1 MTTNEFNLFGE
12 YLLEKGVASHQIE
25 SYDYLS
31 NTYLQRIFDEI
42 PTIVLNPKKNQTYKV
57 EFGQVYVDTPSIV
70 EDDRTTSL
78 LYPNQARLRD
88 LTYESS
94 IRVDITETLDE
105 EGEDSIVTHHSKA
118 LIARIPMMIGSSKCN
133 LYNLQ
138 NEEKQRKG
146 ECMNDPGGYFI
157 VKGKERVLISQERI
171 NYNHIY
177 VFEQKSSSKYYLQAD
192 IRSMSEET
200 GHSVAFHAK
209 INKQGNQIMFSLPYI
224 SQDVQAGVV
233 FKAMGFTKEDVSRV
247 LDTAH
252 GAINKIILKDM
263 DMYETQEQA
272 LEVIG
277 NSSMHVITDD
287 KKPEYAKQ
295 VITNEILPHMG
306 ILTSSERLFFLCH
319 MLKRLIDTHIGIR
332 PADDRDCVSLKRIE
346 TSGILVGDL
355 FRMLLKRFVESA
367 KKYLVKRPSIMVVLG
382 TMNSITNG
390 IRYCFSTGNWGVQK
404 NTYIRAG
411 VSQVLS
417 RLTYSSMISHL
428 RRLVIPI
435 GKEGK
440 NTKIRQI
447 HPSQIGY
454 ICCLESPEG
463 QQVGIVK
470 NLAMLTRIT
479 TKVPTTVV
487 RDIVS
492 ICKDIL
498 PIDSSVNISRTKIF
512 INGVLIGWTKNEQ
525 NVITFLN
532 ELKCSGALH
541 HDVSFIHDNIDK
553 EISIFSDEGRL
564 SRPMLTVNNNGELN
578 NYKDDMNWDDLMQ
591 KNIVRYVDSNEA
603 EHSVIAMYK
612 SELSPNHTY
621 CELHPSLTLLG
632 SISISIPFAPNNQSP
647 RNVYQC
653 GMFKQALGIYCTN
666 FHDRFDTVGHVL
678 NYPQR
683 PLVSTQQSKMLKYD
697 DMAYGTNAIV
707 AVMCYT
713 GFSQEDAVI
722 VNKSA
727 VDRGLF
733 VSTCFKTIV
742 CEEKHRSQTVFE
754 TVEVPP
760 PQIRSKSL
768 NYTKLDHD
776 GIVSEGT
783 PIVKGDVIVGKT
795 LTKLFKDDDKEQT
808 DCSLSIKSGEE
819 GIVDKVAITINSDGN
834 RIIKIKIRS
843 VRVPEMGDKLAL
855 RQAQKGVIGL
865 MLNQEDMPFTDE
877 GICPDVLLNP
887 NALPSRMTIAQLLE
901 SVLGKKCCFDGTY
914 GDGTSF
920 LESNYDR
927 SEQIAEELKK
937 YGYNGHGYE
946 TLYNGMTGMPIRAKI
961 FIGPSYYQRLK
972 HMVKDKIHSRS
983 QGNVTVLSRQPVDGR
998 SKDGGLRSGEM
1009 EAWCMVSHGISSF
1022 LRERMFDMSDK
1033 YEVTVCTKCGVFGCS
1048 SKACHSCKSESISMV
1063 DIPYACKLLLQEL
1076 NAMGIKTSLK
1086 TKN

>member
-1 MTTNEFNLFGE
+1 MTTNEFNTFAE
-12 YLLEKGVASHQIE
+12 YLIEKGVVSHQIE
-25 SYDYLS
+25 SYDYLI
-31 NTYLQRIFDEI
+31 NTYLQRIFNEI
-42 PTIVLNPKKNQTYKV
+42 PTITLNPKKNQTYTV
-57 EFGQVYVDTPSIV
+57 EFGQVYVDNPSML
-70 EDDRTTSL
+70 EEDRTVSV
-78 LYPNQARLRD
+78 LYPHQARLRD
-88 LTYESS
+88 LSYESS
-94 IRVDITETLDE
+94 IRVDITEKMVE
-105 EGEDSIVTHHSKA
+105 EGEETIVTTHSKA
-118 LIARIPMMIGSSKCN
+118 LIAKIPMMIGSCKCN
-133 LYNLQ
+133 LYNTTTQ
-138 NEEKQRKG
+138 EKQRKG

-171 NYNHIY
+171 NYNNIY
-177 VFEQKSSSKYYLQAD
+177 VFEQKASSKYHLHAD

-224 SQDVQAGVV
+224 SQDTPAGVV
-233 FKAMGFTKEDVSRV
+233 FKAMGFSKDDVYKV

-252 GAINKIILKDM
+252 SSINKIILRDM
-263 DMYETQEQA
+263 DTYETAEQA

-277 NSSMHVITDD
+277 ESSMHVIEND
-287 KKPEYAKQ
+287 KKSEYAKQ

-306 ILTSSERLFFLCH
+306 ILSSSERLFFLCH
-319 MLKRLIDTHIGIR
+319 MLKRLIDTHLSIR
-332 PADDRDCVSLKRIE
+332 PPDDRDCVSLKRIE

-355 FRMLLKRFVESA
+355 FRMLLKRLIESA
-367 KKYLVKRPSIMVVLG
+367 KKYLVKRPNIMVVLG

-454 ICCLESPEG
+454 VCCLESPEG

-479 TKVPTTVV
+479 TKVPTTII

-492 ICKDIL
+492 ICPDIL
-498 PIDSSVNISRTKIF
+498 PIESTTNISKTKIF
-512 INGVLIGWTKNEQ
+512 INGTLIGWTNNEKNVM
-525 NVITFLN
+525 NFLRN
-532 ELKCSGALH
+532 LKNSQALQS
-541 HDVSFIHDNIDK
+541 DVSFIHDNIDK
-553 EISIFSDEGRL
+553 EIAIFSDEGRL
-564 SRPMLTVNNNGELN
+564 SRPMLVVDEAKVKTGEN
-578 NYKDDMNWDDLMQ
+578 MSWSEMMNE
-591 KNIVRYVDSNEA
+591 NIIRYVDSNEV
-603 EHSVIAMYK
+603 EQSIVAMYK
-612 SELSPNHTY
+612 SEITDNHHY
-621 CELHPSLTLLG
+621 CELHPSLTLMG
-632 SISISIPFAPNNQSP
+632 AISISIPFAPNNQSP

-653 GMFKQALGIYCTN
+653 GMFKQALGLYCTN
-666 FHDRFDTVGHVL
+666 LHERFDTVGHIL
-678 NYPQR
+678 NYPQK
-683 PLVSTQQSKMLKYD
+683 PLVSTQQSKMLKYE

-713 GFSQEDAVI
+713 GFSQEDAVV

-733 VSTCFKTIV
+733 VSTCFKTII
-742 CEEKHRSQTVFE
+742 CEEKHKSQTVFE

-768 NYTKLDHD
+768 NYTKLDQD
-776 GIVSEGT
+776 GIVCEGT

-795 LTKLFKDDDKEQT
+795 LTKMFKDDDKEQT

-819 GIVDKVAITINSDGN
+819 GIVDKVVITTNAEGS
-834 RIIKIKIRS
+834 RLIKIKIRS
-843 VRVPEMGDKLAL
+843 IRIPEMGDKLAL

-865 MLNQEDMPFTDE
+865 MLNQEDMPFTSE

-901 SVLGKKCCFDGTY
+901 SVLGKQCCLDGTY

-920 LESNYDR
+920 TESNYDR
-927 SEQIAEELKK
+927 AELIAEELKK

-1009 EAWCMVSHGISSF
+1009 EAWCMVAHGISSF

-1033 YEVTVCTKCGVFGCS
+1033 YEVTVCTKCGVYGCS
-1048 SKACHSCKSESISMV
+1048 SKACHSCKSESISTV

-1086 TKN
+1086 TKD

>member
-1 MTTNEFNLFGE
+1 
-12 YLLEKGVASHQIE
+12 
-25 SYDYLS
+25 
-31 NTYLQRIFDEI
+31 
-42 PTIVLNPKKNQTYKV
+42 
-57 EFGQVYVDTPSIV
+57 
-70 EDDRTTSL
+70 
-78 LYPNQARLRD
+78 
-88 LTYESS
+88 
-94 IRVDITETLDE
+94 
-105 EGEDSIVTHHSKA
+105 
-118 LIARIPMMIGSSKCN
+118 
-133 LYNLQ
+133 
-138 NEEKQRKG
+138 
-146 ECMNDPGGYFI
+146 
-157 VKGKERVLISQERI
+157 
-171 NYNHIY
+171 
-177 VFEQKSSSKYYLQAD
+177 
-192 IRSMSEET
+192 
-200 GHSVAFHAK
+200 
-209 INKQGNQIMFSLPYI
+209 
-224 SQDVQAGVV
+224 
-233 FKAMGFTKEDVSRV
+233 
-247 LDTAH
+247 
-252 GAINKIILKDM
+252 
-263 DMYETQEQA
+263 
-272 LEVIG
+272 
-277 NSSMHVITDD
+277 
-287 KKPEYAKQ
+287 
-295 VITNEILPHMG
+295 
-306 ILTSSERLFFLCH
+306 
-319 MLKRLIDTHIGIR
+319 
-332 PADDRDCVSLKRIE
+332 
-346 TSGILVGDL
+346 
-355 FRMLLKRFVESA
+355 
-367 KKYLVKRPSIMVVLG
+367 
-382 TMNSITNG
+382 
-390 IRYCFSTGNWGVQK
+390 
-404 NTYIRAG
+404 
-411 VSQVLS
+411 
-417 RLTYSSMISHL
+417 
-428 RRLVIPI
+428 
-435 GKEGK
+435 
-440 NTKIRQI
+440 
-447 HPSQIGY
+447 
-454 ICCLESPEG
+454 
-463 QQVGIVK
+463 
-470 NLAMLTRIT
+470 
-479 TKVPTTVV
+479 
-487 RDIVS
+487 
-492 ICKDIL
+492 
-498 PIDSSVNISRTKIF
+498 
-512 INGVLIGWTKNEQ
+512 VLIGWTKNEQ

-541 HDVSFIHDNIDK
+541 HDVSFIHVNIDK

>member
-1 MTTNEFNLFGE
+1 MSKEFNIFAE
-12 YLLEKGVASHQIE
+12 YLIEKGVASHQIE
-25 SYDYLS
+25 SYDYLT

-42 PTIVLNPKKNQTYKV
+42 PIITLNPKKNQTYTV

-70 EDDRTTSL
+70 EEDRTITL
-78 LYPNQARLRD
+78 LYPNQSRLRD
-88 LTYESS
+88 LTYEST
-94 IRVDITETLDE
+94 IRVDIKEQLIE
-105 EGEDSIVTHHSKA
+105 EGEEPIITNHSKA
-118 LIARIPMMIGSSKCN
+118 LIAKIPMMIGSCKCN
-133 LYNLQ
+133 LYNLTT
-138 NEEKQRKG
+138 EEKQRKG

-177 VFEQKSSSKYYLQAD
+177 VFEQKASNKYHLQAE

-200 GHSVAFHAK
+200 GHSVAFQAK
-209 INKQGNQIMFSLPYI
+209 INKQGNHIMFSLPYI
-224 SQDVQAGVV
+224 SQDIPAGVV
-233 FKAMGFTKEDVSRV
+233 FKAMGFSKEDVYKV
-247 LDTAH
+247 LDSAH
-252 GAINKIILKDM
+252 ASINKIILKDM
-263 DMYETQEQA
+263 DTYETQEQS
-272 LEVIG
+272 LQVIG
-277 NSSMHVITDD
+277 ENSMHVITDD
-287 KKPEYAKQ
+287 KKSEYAKQ

-306 ILTSSERLFFLCH
+306 VLSSSERLFFLCH
-319 MLKRLIDTHIGIR
+319 MLKRLIDTHLNIR
-332 PADDRDCVSLKRIE
+332 PADDRDCVSLKRVE

-355 FRMLLKRFVESA
+355 FRMLLKRFIESA
-367 KKYLVKRPSIMVVLG
+367 KKYLIKRPSISVVLSS
-382 TMNSITNG
+382 MNSITNG

-479 TKVPTTVV
+479 TKVPTTIV
-487 RDIVS
+487 RDIISV
-492 ICKDIL
+492 CKDIL
-498 PIDSSVNISRTKIF
+498 PIDSSVNISKTKIF
-512 INGVLIGWTKNEQ
+512 INGVLIGWTTNEQ
-525 NVITFLN
+525 NVINFLD

-541 HDVSFIHDNIDK
+541 QDVSFIYDNIDK

-564 SRPMLTVNNNGELN
+564 SRPMLNVKNGQVINSVENMTWDELMEHN
-578 NYKDDMNWDDLMQ
+578 VVK
-591 KNIVRYVDSNEA
+591 YVDSNEV

-612 SELSPNHTY
+612 SEITENHKY

-666 FHDRFDTVGHVL
+666 FHERFDTVGHIL
-678 NYPQR
+678 NYPQK
-683 PLVSTQQSKMLKYD
+683 PLVSTQQSKMLKYEE
-697 DMAYGTNAIV
+697 MSYGTNAIV

-733 VSTCFKTIV
+733 VSTCYKTIV

-754 TVEVPP
+754 TIEVPP
-760 PQIRSKSL
+760 PQIRSKSM

-819 GIVDKVAITINSDGN
+819 GIVDKVAITINSDGS
-834 RIIKIKIRS
+834 RIVKIKIRS

-865 MLNQEDMPFTDE
+865 MLNQEDMPFTEE
-877 GICPDVLLNP
+877 GMCPDVLLNP

-927 SEQIAEELKK
+927 AEIIAQELKQ
-937 YGYNGHGYE
+937 YGYNGYGYE

-1009 EAWCMVSHGISSF
+1009 EAWCMVAHGISSF

-1033 YEVTVCTKCGVFGCS
+1033 YEVTVCTNCGVYGCS
-1048 SKACHSCKSESISMV
+1048 AKACHSCKSENISMV

>member
-1 MTTNEFNLFGE
+1 MISKEFNTFAE
-12 YLLEKGVASHQIE
+12 YLIEKGVVSHQIE
-25 SYDYLS
+25 SYDYLI

-42 PTIVLNPKKNQTYKV
+42 PSITLNPKKNQTYTV
-57 EFGQVYVDTPSIV
+57 EFGQVYVDKPHIV
-70 EDDRTTSL
+70 EEDRTVSI
-78 LYPNQARLRD
+78 LYPHDSRMRD
-88 LTYESS
+88 MTYESS
-94 IRVDITETLDE
+94 IRVDITEKLME
-105 EGEDSIVTHHSKA
+105 EGEETITTIHSKA
-118 LIARIPMMIGSSKCN
+118 LIAKIPMMIGSCKCN
-133 LYNLQ
+133 LYNTT

-171 NYNHIY
+171 NYNHVY
-177 VFEQKSSSKYYLQAD
+177 VFKQKAASKYHLHAE
-192 IRSMSEET
+192 IRSMSDET

-209 INKQGNQIMFSLPYI
+209 INEQGNHIMFYLPYI
-224 SQDVQAGVV
+224 SQDIHAGVL
-233 FKAMGFTKEDVSRV
+233 FKAMGFSKEDVTKV

-252 GAINKIILKDM
+252 STFNKIILKDM
-263 DMYETQEQA
+263 DIYETSEQA
-272 LEVIG
+272 LGVMGENAV
-277 NSSMHVITDD
+277 HVITDD
-287 KKPEYAKQ
+287 KKSEYAKQ
-295 VITNEILPHMG
+295 VINNEILPHMG
-306 ILTSSERLFFLCH
+306 ILSTSERLFFLGH
-319 MLKRLIDTHIGIR
+319 ILKRLVDTHLSIR
-332 PADDRDCVSLKRIE
+332 PPDDRDCVSLKRVE

-355 FRMLLKRFVESA
+355 FRMLLKRFIESA
-367 KKYLVKRPSIMVVLG
+367 KKYLVKRPSITVVLG
-382 TMNSITNG
+382 TVNSITNG
-390 IRYCFSTGNWGVQK
+390 IKYCFSTGNWGVQK
-404 NTYIRAG
+404 NSYIRAG

-417 RLTYSSMISHL
+417 RLTYSSTISHL

-447 HPSQIGY
+447 HQSQIGY

-479 TKVPTTVV
+479 TKVPTIII

-492 ICKDIL
+492 VCPDIL
-498 PIDSSVNISRTKIF
+498 PIDSTVNISKTKIF
-512 INGVLIGWTKNEQ
+512 INGTLIGWTNKEKI
-525 NVITFLN
+525 VMDFLRN
-532 ELKCSGALH
+532 LKCSYALH
-541 HDVSFIHDNIDK
+541 QDVSFTHDNIDK

-564 SRPMLTVNNNGELN
+564 SRPMLVASEGKVSEGA
-578 NYKDDMNWDDLMQ
+578 DMPWNEMMNE
-591 KNIVRYVDSNEA
+591 NIVRYVDSNEA
-603 EHSVIAMYK
+603 EQSIIAMYK
-612 SELSPNHTY
+612 SELTTRHDY

-653 GMFKQALGIYCTN
+653 GMFKQALGLYCTN
-666 FHDRFDTVGHVL
+666 FHQRFDTVGHIL
-678 NYPQR
+678 NYPQK
-683 PLVSTQQSKMLKYD
+683 PLVSTQQSKMLKYEE
-697 DMAYGTNAIV
+697 MAYGTNAVV

-742 CEEKHRSQTVFE
+742 CDEKHKSQTLFE
-754 TVEVPP
+754 TIEVPP
-760 PQIRSKSL
+760 PQIRSKSN
-768 NYTKLDHD
+768 NYTKLDND
-776 GIVSEGT
+776 GIVCEGT
-783 PIVKGDVIVGKT
+783 PVVKGDVIIGKT

-808 DCSLSIKSGEE
+808 DCSLSIKGGEE
-819 GIVDKVAITINSDGN
+819 GIVDKVAISTNSDGS

-843 VRVPEMGDKLAL
+843 LRVPEMGDKLAL

-865 MLNQEDMPFTDE
+865 MLNQEDMPFTSD

-927 SEQIAEELKK
+927 SELIAEELKQ

-946 TLYNGMTGMPIRAKI
+946 TLYNGMTGVPIRAKI

-1009 EAWCMVSHGISSF
+1009 EAWCMISHGISSF

-1033 YEVTVCTKCGVFGCS
+1033 YEVAVCTNCGVYGCS
-1048 SKACHSCKSESISMV
+1048 TKCCHSCKSESISLV